1 VSERNIILA
10 GVGGQGIL
18 SIAYVVCHTAL
29 RRGMHLKQSE
39 VHGMAQRGGAV
50 VCHVRLSYEPIH
62 ADIVPTGMADI
73 VLGVEPVEALRY
85 QGYLSPRGAVVT
97 SATPLRNISDYP
109 ELDGVLA
116 QVAALPHHVLVDA
129 KQLARMAGSTRA
141 ENMVMLGAAGA
152 RLGFEPGEYEPAIRA
167 LFSGKRVEVAEASLR
182 AVALGRG
189 AAAAY
194 AQLCD
199 EGLRGGQA
207 LARVG
212 AMGEAELVE
221 CGEAAETAQHGG

>member
-1 VSERNIILA
+1 MSERNIILA

-18 SIAYVVCHTAL
+18 SIAYVICHTAL

-62 ADIVPTGMADI
+62 ADIVPTGRADI
-73 VLGVEPVEALRY
+73 VLGVEPLEALRY
-85 QGYLSPRGAVVT
+85 QGLLSPRGWLVT
-97 SATPLRNISDYP
+97 SAAPLRNISDYP
-109 ELDGVLA
+109 ELEVVLG
-116 QVAALPHHVLVDA
+116 QVAAVRHHVLVDA
-129 KQLARMAGSTRA
+129 KHLARMAGSTRA

-152 RLGFEPGEYEPAIRA
+152 RLGFEPEEYEPAIRG
-167 LFSGKRVEVAEASLR
+167 LFSGKRADVPEASVR

-194 AQLCD
+194 AELCA
-199 EGLRGGQA
+199 EGLWGGQA

-212 AMGEAELVE
+212 EMSEAELIG
-221 CGEAAETAQHGG
+221 CGDAAEAARHGS